1 MFKSDNIH
9 HIHLSDND
17 GSYDM
22 HHALGSHNI
31 DFPKIFDILKQKK
44 YDDICVI
51 EVRTLQGILKSID
64 YLKDINIL

>member
-1 MFKSDNIH
+1 
-9 HIHLSDND
+9 
-17 GSYDM
+17 M